1 MAAAVVRS
9 RTPRSRSAA
18 GRWCGCLRERP
29 ATRPSTMLDIDRTR
43 LLADAATVHL
53 ADMLVAMAIF
63 GSVSAAMFT
72 VLQEGLRVYAVGVSR
87 AESQQSG
94 RVAVERSEEHTSELQ
109 SRGHLV

>member
-1 MAAAVVRS
+1 
-9 RTPRSRSAA
+9 
-18 GRWCGCLRERP
+18 
-29 ATRPSTMLDIDRTR
+29 MLDIDRTR

-94 RVAVERSEEHTSELQ
+94 RVAVERPGSSPAPFLPKK
-109 SRGHLV
+109 SI

>member
-1 MAAAVVRS
+1 
-9 RTPRSRSAA
+9 
-18 GRWCGCLRERP
+18 
-29 ATRPSTMLDIDRTR
+29 MLDIDRSR
-43 LLADAATVHL
+43 LCAGAATVHL

-94 RVAVERSEEHTSELQ
+94 RVAVERLAREIRTAGLGPRPAGFVAVSGAAPTRHA
-109 SRGHLV
+109 RHPHPPR

>member
-1 MAAAVVRS
+1 
-9 RTPRSRSAA
+9 
-18 GRWCGCLRERP
+18 
-29 ATRPSTMLDIDRTR
+29 MLDIDRTR

-94 RVAVERSEEHTSELQ
+94 RVAVEPLAREIPTAGL
-109 SRGHLV
+109 GPPPPALVAISVAAPHRNTLHPALARHHVI